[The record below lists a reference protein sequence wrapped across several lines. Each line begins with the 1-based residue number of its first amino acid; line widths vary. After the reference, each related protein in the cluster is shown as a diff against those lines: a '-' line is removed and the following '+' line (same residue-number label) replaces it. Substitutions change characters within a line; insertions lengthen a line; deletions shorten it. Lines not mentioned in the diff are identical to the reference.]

1 MTAPGAGAR
10 SRRPKVKEVPDP
22 MTSITETTGFVT
34 GFAMPSHQPSP
45 TAVQGNLLRGHTDV
59 FALFGEATIVGV
71 GNSGTGI
78 PGSRSPL
85 TVSQVERT
93 VLGDGSGVSVE
104 SGLALDRGKRQTKHA
119 AEATQRPYGAS
130 GECPR
135 RIPA

>member
-1 MTAPGAGAR
+1 
-10 SRRPKVKEVPDP
+10 

-34 GFAMPSHQPSP
+34 GFAMPSRQLSP
-45 TAVQGNLLRGHTDV
+45 TAVQGTLLGGHTDV
-59 FALFGEATIVGV
+59 FAVFGEATIAGV
-71 GNSGTGI
+71 GNGRTNGGTGFL
-78 PGSRSPL
+78 GSRSPL
-85 TVSQVERT
+85 TVSQVERN
-93 VLGDGSGVSVE
+93 VLGDGSGVPVE

>member
-1 MTAPGAGAR
+1 
-10 SRRPKVKEVPDP
+10 

-34 GFAMPSHQPSP
+34 GFAMPSRQLSP
-45 TAVQGNLLRGHTDV
+45 TAVQGNLLGGHTDV
-59 FALFGEATIVGV
+59 LAVYGGTTV
-71 GNSGTGI
+71 GNVGTGI
-78 PGSRSPL
+78 HGSRSPL
-85 TVSQVERT
+85 MVSQVERT

-104 SGLALDRGKRQTKHA
+104 SGLALDRGKRQTQHA

>member
-1 MTAPGAGAR
+1 
-10 SRRPKVKEVPDP
+10 

-45 TAVQGNLLRGHTDV
+45 TAVQGNLLRGRTDV
-59 FALFGEATIVGV
+59 FALFGEAAI
-71 GNSGTGI
+71 GNGGTGV

-85 TVSQVERT
+85 MVSQVERT

>member
-1 MTAPGAGAR
+1 
-10 SRRPKVKEVPDP
+10 

-34 GFAMPSHQPSP
+34 GFAMPSRQLSP
-45 TAVQGNLLRGHTDV
+45 TAVQGTLLGGHTDV
-59 FALFGEATIVGV
+59 FGEPTIAGV
-71 GNSGTGI
+71 GN
-78 PGSRSPL
+78 
-85 TVSQVERT
+85 
-93 VLGDGSGVSVE
+93 GSGVSVE